1 MEWLAKMM
9 NEYNE
14 SYFKDENEAV
24 TNLNEI
30 IFGNRN
36 LINNHTDN
44 SVPLVQSYFA
54 INGNEI
60 NEFLKQF

>member
-14 SYFKDENEAV
+14 SYFKDENEAIA
-24 TNLNEI
+24 NLNEI

-44 SVPLVQSYFA
+44 SVPLV
-54 INGNEI
+54 
-60 NEFLKQF
+60 